1 MPNQIINI
9 IRMRLG
15 SNPKQPKKSRPIQE
29 ILRLI
34 REQDTNPNDGRVNSL
49 TKKGLKALV
58 SVLSTENDKPSS
70 YNIQKLSK
78 SNPGSRLS
86 SVGQRSSS
94 VGSRLSSVGQRS
106 SSVGQR
112 SSSVGQRSSSEGQ
125 RSSSEGQ
132 RLSSNNDAIIEK
144 LNYITIKILIAII
157 SLAGNTLYLN
167 NIIITSASFISIFQ
181 ITLLIFFN
189 CINKIES
196 MGDNDLITEIDI
208 NIFLKTNDDNNI
220 DMIGG
225 TVYNK
230 KYVLEI
236 INILINAKSIQYRNA
251 ILYLFACIFVF
262 VLLKKHEKYY
272 SELKIS
278 GGGNKSQAKRNNMS
292 KKT

>member
-1 MPNQIINI
+1 MFNKIIKT
-9 IRMRLG
+9 IRARLFY
-15 SNPKQPKKSRPIQE
+15 NPRNPENLTRFQE
-29 ILRLI
+29 IVRSI
-34 REQDTNPNDGRVNSL
+34 GEQGTNPVEGQFNRL
-49 TKKGLKALV
+49 TKKGLTALELVISTKAKKLELSESNSGSFSSRSRSPDSISSRSRSQGSISSIQSV
-58 SVLSTENDKPSS
+58 SLRDIE
-70 YNIQKLSK
+70 
-78 SNPGSRLS
+78 SR
-86 SVGQRSSS
+86 
-94 VGSRLSSVGQRS
+94 
-106 SSVGQR
+106 
-112 SSSVGQRSSSEGQ
+112 
-125 RSSSEGQ
+125 
-132 RLSSNNDAIIEK
+132 NDAIIEK
-144 LNYITIKILIAII
+144 LNFLTVKILIAIS

-167 NIIITSASFISIFQ
+167 NTIITSASFISIFQ
-181 ITLLIFFN
+181 ITLFIFFN

-196 MGDNDLITEIDI
+196 MRDNDLITEIDI

-225 TVYNK
+225 AVYNK

-292 KKT
+292 KKHKTSE